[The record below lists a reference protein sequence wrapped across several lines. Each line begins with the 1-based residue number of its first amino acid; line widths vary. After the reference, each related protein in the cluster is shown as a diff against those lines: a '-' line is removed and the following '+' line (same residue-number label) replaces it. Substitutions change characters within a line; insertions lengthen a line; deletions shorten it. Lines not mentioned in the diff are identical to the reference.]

1 MATFVPFNDYFEQLS
16 KGVHQWGTH
25 TFKVALTNSAP
36 VVTNTILANITQI
49 SAGNGYTTGGA
60 TIANVSVSE
69 TSGVATVDGDDVT
82 FTASGGSIANWR
94 YAVIYNDSA
103 TSPADALVG
112 YVDNGSVV
120 TIPDGETFTIR
131 WNASGIVI
139 NQEAA

>member
-16 KGVHQWGTH
+16 KGVHKWGTD
-25 TFKVALTNSAP
+25 TFKVALTNTAP
-36 VVTNTILANITQI
+36 VVTNTILSNITQI
-49 SAGNGYTTGGA
+49 AAGNGYTTGGA
-60 TIANVSVSE
+60 TIANISVSE

-82 FTASGGSIANWR
+82 FTAAGGSIANWR
-94 YAVIYNDSA
+94 YPVIYNDSA

-131 WNASGIVI
+131 WNASGIVTM
-139 NQEAA
+139 QVAA